1 MNPKRTGIRVA
12 DLLGSVLCLL
22 LTASCS
28 TAAPNATT
36 TNMNT
41 NAIYHVG
48 TKDYEAKV
56 KGFKVQLDDAKNRVA
71 DFIRNQRG
79 DSATSEKVAIGK
91 HSIMVGDAYHFYNPA
106 KTGGIPLTGYYVDGN
121 TGKVEFKK
129 VEGSVPY
136 PYQK

>member
-1 MNPKRTGIRVA
+1 MNPKSTGIRVG
-12 DLLGSVLCLL
+12 DLLASVLCLL

-28 TAAPNATT
+28 TAASNT

-41 NAIYHVG
+41 SAICHVG

-56 KGFKVQLDDAKNRVA
+56 KGFKVQLDDARNRVA
-71 DFIRNQRG
+71 DFIRSRRG
-79 DSATSEKVAIGK
+79 DSAPSAKVAIGK
-91 HSIMVGDAYHFYNPA
+91 HSIIVGDAYHFYNPA